1 MDHSARVAVKHCLY
15 YLKNNLSCNWFGECF
30 IFFEKIRGADARFQD
45 IFTSLYS
52 DFKAK
57 NGLSI
62 KEISGKEKSLRG
74 VLEPFSE
81 KGNLGLLKRSG
92 FVDVIG
98 VIQYLNFK
106 GYLCIK

>member
-1 MDHSARVAVKHCLY
+1 MRRY
-15 YLKNNLSCNWFGECF
+15 
-30 IFFEKIRGADARFQD
+30 KIKIEYDGTPFVGWQFQ
-45 IFTSLYS
+45 
-52 DFKAK
+52 K

-62 KEISGKEKSLRG
+62 QEISGKEKTLRG

-92 FVDVIG
+92 FVDITG
-98 VIQYLNFK
+98 VAQYLNFK